1 MVVKGRTHTRTH
13 SAKTHDTRTQGACT
27 RASDQSISY
36 TIFSRVRGGDML
48 RDAAVVRGDG
58 GGVVSAVLQASKE
71 AQRVRRVRHIGA
83 SIGRARGRGGPTHRR
98 DASGTLHL
106 QAIFGRSRG
115 PGAQTFHRRRYGN
128 VKSAGLQNGR
138 ETQTGC
144 RCGQRMLVRQHITAK
159 RCAARRGGRRTGL

>member
-1 MVVKGRTHTRTH
+1 
-13 SAKTHDTRTQGACT
+13 
-27 RASDQSISY
+27 
-36 TIFSRVRGGDML
+36 ML

-71 AQRVRRVRHIGA
+71 AQRVRRVRHICA